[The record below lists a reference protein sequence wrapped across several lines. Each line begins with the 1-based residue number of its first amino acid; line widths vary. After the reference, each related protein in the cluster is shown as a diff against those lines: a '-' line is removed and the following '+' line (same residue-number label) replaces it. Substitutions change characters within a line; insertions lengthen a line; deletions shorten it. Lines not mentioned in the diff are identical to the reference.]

1 MTLLTLF
8 HLKKNSDN
16 KIIEDAIKTIVAIA
30 KNHFSD
36 VMNNLNI
43 KYGYKDVLLSN
54 NEYSYK
60 QKKSIFILFKEMLK
74 EGVIKKEESGSEI
87 IEEISIIGE
96 EMKRIRDIFFITED
110 LLNTIDD
117 FNSLVK
123 EKGFKEK
130 SLEDKNKIIT
140 DYVYRGLKE
149 ICKEVCF
156 TFVNILVK

>member
-1 MTLLTLF
+1 
-8 HLKKNSDN
+8 
-16 KIIEDAIKTIVAIA
+16 
-30 KNHFSD
+30 
-36 VMNNLNI
+36 MNNFNI
-43 KYGYKDVLLSN
+43 KYGYKDILLSN

-60 QKKSIFILFKEMLK
+60 QKMSIFILFKEMLK
-74 EGVIKKEESGSEI
+74 EGVIKKGGSGSEI

-110 LLNTIDD
+110 LFNTIDD

-130 SLEDKNKIIT
+130 NLEDKNKIIT
-140 DYVYRGLKE
+140 DYVYKGWKE

-156 TFVNILVK
+156 TFIYMVVL